1 MLVKWN
7 NISFKSYIRKDPTED
22 LQVVFSNMIMDIRL
36 LQHTIPITMR
46 NPDTYHMRIMTA
58 CDGVPECYSAICN
71 PRSTAT
77 ELINQI
83 KQTIDSYQKTF
94 PRRTVPTETFLTDR
108 RFYNN
113 TSNPTRKPYDK
124 NSRYDRKPRQALTAP
139 PGRSKDDCYF
149 PGCKIKGCRYYKHTQ
164 EEKDRVKGEYRS
176 NDNDDSD
183 EDDVGDRLID
193 QYLADQGDDV
203 EEISRTF
210 FTSVG
215 SYDAQKVA
223 IALNN
228 AASVHMM
235 TAEICVAE
243 QERYNADEFMGIMID
258 TGASR
263 RSTVGYNQYL
273 AWKAIENT
281 EYNPAT
287 AGQANVTYGI
297 GSTTSIG
304 SFWMKLPFGDVEWN
318 VMRADTPFLFCL
330 ADMDRFKFKYDNIDD
345 VAITPH
351 MILPHDGWT
360 ISVQSIHGTSCANAG
375 STPISVPPE
384 YIVHDAGTNFM
395 AKEFKQHATSMS
407 IQTKAVPVE
416 AHHSIGK
423 VERFH
428 TPLRR
433 SFKIIQEETE
443 DIGVSKTAMLQMAVK
458 AINDTAGPNG
468 LVPTL
473 LVFGT
478 FPRMVDSDPPTPNI
492 QQRASAISK
501 AMKEVHKLHSAM
513 KVRNALNTRNGPS
526 TTALHELPPNSKVL
540 VWREGSGTAAG
551 KWKGP
556 FSLIQSTSVKPYYE
570 MNEED
575 NVTSQELREVIPQE
589 ESEVLQDP
597 SPEAPQDDDDEVLD
611 SITVVPPEGYT
622 FNTPPRRSARNAND
636 IDQFERTG
644 QETAPSAPQIRVFM
658 QEHVAQYVAD
668 LPDPVRYKDSRKKE
682 IDGLTEKGVFKVVP
696 ISDVPPG
703 TRIFKSRF
711 VDEIKNEGASTE
723 FKKSRL
729 VIQAYNDAEKTTVL
743 TQSPTIQRSCQRI
756 LASLAASTRKASD
769 TGVYIRDIT
778 QAYTQSTSN
787 LHRTFYAH
795 APEEMNLPTGMI
807 LLVIKPLYGVP
818 EAGNHWFKTYHT
830 HHCEKLEMKQST
842 YDPCLL
848 YANSEDT
855 GFGIVGLQTDDTLI
869 IGDKKFVQAE
879 EKELKDAHFMAKD
892 REELTHDHPLKFNG
906 VTLALQKDDIY
917 LNQEKQ
923 CMNLQL
929 VSTASV
935 DIHGTRGKV
944 RKNASTHDQYV
955 AQRARGAYI
964 ATMCQPEA
972 SFDLS
977 IAAQTTKPEKDDIT
991 ALNKRIKWQK
1001 ENSSRGLNYVPL
1013 DLDSLKIVV
1022 FADASFANN
1031 KDYSSQIGY
1040 VVVMMDKHDNAN
1052 IIHWSSIKCK
1062 RITRSV
1068 LASELYGF
1076 VQGFDISAAITA
1088 TVGAILNQETPLN
1101 NLH

>member
-1 MLVKWN
+1 
-7 NISFKSYIRKDPTED
+7 
-22 LQVVFSNMIMDIRL
+22 
-36 LQHTIPITMR
+36 
-46 NPDTYHMRIMTA
+46 
-58 CDGVPECYSAICN
+58 
-71 PRSTAT
+71 
-77 ELINQI
+77 
-83 KQTIDSYQKTF
+83 
-94 PRRTVPTETFLTDR
+94 
-108 RFYNN
+108 
-113 TSNPTRKPYDK
+113 
-124 NSRYDRKPRQALTAP
+124 
-139 PGRSKDDCYF
+139 
-149 PGCKIKGCRYYKHTQ
+149 
-164 EEKDRVKGEYRS
+164 
-176 NDNDDSD
+176 
-183 EDDVGDRLID
+183 
-193 QYLADQGDDV
+193 
-203 EEISRTF
+203 
-210 FTSVG
+210 
-215 SYDAQKVA
+215 
-223 IALNN
+223 
-228 AASVHMM
+228 
-235 TAEICVAE
+235 
-243 QERYNADEFMGIMID
+243 
-258 TGASR
+258 
-263 RSTVGYNQYL
+263 
-273 AWKAIENT
+273 
-281 EYNPAT
+281 
-287 AGQANVTYGI
+287 
-297 GSTTSIG
+297 
-304 SFWMKLPFGDVEWN
+304 
-318 VMRADTPFLFCL
+318 
-330 ADMDRFKFKYDNIDD
+330 
-345 VAITPH
+345 
-351 MILPHDGWT
+351 
-360 ISVQSIHGTSCANAG
+360 
-375 STPISVPPE
+375 
-384 YIVHDAGTNFM
+384 
-395 AKEFKQHATSMS
+395 MS

-468 LVPTL
+468 LVPIL

-478 FPRMVDSDPPTPNI
+478 FPRMFDSDPPTPNI

-551 KWKGP
+551 EWKGP
-556 FSLIQSTSVKPYYE
+556 FSLTSMEGETCIIELPRGPTRFRSTSVKPYYE

-597 SPEAPQDDDDEVLD
+597 SPEAPQDDDDE
-611 SITVVPPEGYT
+611 
-622 FNTPPRRSARNAND
+622 
-636 IDQFERTG
+636 FERTG

-830 HHCEKLEMKQST
+830 HHCEKTRDEAVNIRPLS
-842 YDPCLL
+842 L
-848 YANSEDT
+848 
-855 GFGIVGLQTDDTLI
+855 TDDTLI
-869 IGDKKFVQAE
+869 VGDKKFVQAE

-892 REELTHDHPLKFNG
+892 REELTHDHPLK
-906 VTLALQKDDIY
+906 
-917 LNQEKQ
+917 LN
-923 CMNLQL
+923 
-929 VSTASV
+929 ASV

-1068 LASELYGF
+1068 LA
-1076 VQGFDISAAITA
+1076 
-1088 TVGAILNQETPLN
+1088 
-1101 NLH
+1101 